1 VFLVTGAPRQGQAVI
16 RLLGVVNSAD
26 PDVVIARLT
35 PFVDLGMLAE
45 EQVVITP
52 YAGVMGMAADVGPE
66 GQQGY
71 GDVHSR
77 SAFIP
82 ELTESFARDA
92 ARMLRGG
99 EVFFFELRAMGGAI
113 ADVPADAT
121 AFAHR
126 TPAFQLSAI
135 GASDRRLDAA
145 FAPIRRH
152 ADGLYL
158 SFETDQ
164 RSERV
169 LDAFPAATLERLRRL
184 KRRYDPTNL
193 FRDNFS
199 IDPGGPGDLGQ
210 EAPHD

>member
-1 VFLVTGAPRQGQAVI
+1 
-16 RLLGVVNSAD
+16 
-26 PDVVIARLT
+26 
-35 PFVDLGMLAE
+35 
-45 EQVVITP
+45 
-52 YAGVMGMAADVGPE
+52 MGIAADVGPE

-77 SAFIP
+77 SAFVP
-82 ELTESFARDA
+82 ELTASFARDA
-92 ARMLRGG
+92 AGMLRSG
-99 EVFFFELRAMGGAI
+99 EVFFFELRPMGGAI

-126 TPAFQLSAI
+126 TPAFQLCAI
-135 GASDRRLDAA
+135 GISDQRLDAA

-164 RSERV
+164 RPDRL
-169 LDAFPAATLERLRRL
+169 LDAFPAATLQRLRRL
-184 KRRYDPTNL
+184 KCRYDPDSL
-193 FRDNFS
+193 FRDNFN
-199 IDPGGPGDLGQ
+199 IAPANRGDLGK